1 MRILTVMA
9 LFWALNAN
17 ATTIY
22 IVDGKQVTAAEA
34 TKVSLTK
41 PQTKILK
48 IQANWVSLKQ
58 ETMRLN
64 KTSDASKEEIKQALK

>member
-34 TKVSLTK
+34 TKVSLAK

-48 IQANWVSLKQ
+48 IQANWVTLKQ

-64 KTSDASKEEIKQALK
+64 KTSDASKEEIKQAIK